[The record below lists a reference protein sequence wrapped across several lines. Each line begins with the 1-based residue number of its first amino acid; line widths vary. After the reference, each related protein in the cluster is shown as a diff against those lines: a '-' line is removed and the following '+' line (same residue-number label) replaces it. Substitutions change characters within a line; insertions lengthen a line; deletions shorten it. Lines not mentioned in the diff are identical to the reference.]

1 MIKQNLLA
9 LFFLLIGTSL
19 FGQNELPDVTVKSL
33 SGKEVNFNTISKIK
47 DTSLVISFWA
57 TWCIPCI
64 TEMEVLHEQYEEKQK
79 EFPFKIIA
87 ISIDDTRTSNKV
99 KPFIKGRGWKFD
111 FYTDSNHDLKRA
123 LNINDIPHILV
134 IKNGKIIYQHTG
146 YTPGNEENIYQKL
159 KSN

>member
-64 TEMEVLHEQYEEKQK
+64 TEMEVLHEQYEEKTK
-79 EFPFKIIA
+79 G
-87 ISIDDTRTSNKV
+87 IS
-99 KPFIKGRGWKFD
+99 F
-111 FYTDSNHDLKRA
+111 
-123 LNINDIPHILV
+123 
-134 IKNGKIIYQHTG
+134 
-146 YTPGNEENIYQKL
+146 
-159 KSN
+159 